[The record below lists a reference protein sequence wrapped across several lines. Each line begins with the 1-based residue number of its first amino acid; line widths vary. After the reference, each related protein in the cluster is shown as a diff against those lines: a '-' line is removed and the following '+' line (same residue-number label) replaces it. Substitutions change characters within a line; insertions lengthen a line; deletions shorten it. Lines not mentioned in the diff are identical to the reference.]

1 MAEDNSNINPK
12 DELLD
17 AVAQLDDEGDR
28 VIELTDDETGEVTQ
42 AIVDDTFEMNG
53 KTYIVLIV
61 DSNDEEDV
69 SYYEIMQLIDKDGDI
84 MLENVVGKEA
94 DILYDYYDK
103 LCEELY
109 GDDEES
115 EDE

>member
-1 MAEDNSNINPK
+1 MADDNNINPK

-17 AVAQLDDEGDR
+17 AVAQLDEEGDR
-28 VIELTDDETGEVTQ
+28 VIELTDEETGEVTQ
-42 AIVDDTFEMNG
+42 AIVEDTFEMNG
-53 KTYIVLIV
+53 KTYVVVIVP
-61 DSNDEEDV
+61 SDEEDV
-69 SYYEIMQLIDKDGDI
+69 SFYEIMELINKDGDV

-103 LCEELY
+103 LCDELY

>member
-1 MAEDNSNINPK
+1 MTESCPSCGAP
-12 DELLD
+12 LY
-17 AVAQLDDEGDR
+17 DEGDR
-28 VIELTDDETGEVTQ
+28 VIELTDEETGEVTQ

-53 KTYIVLIV
+53 KTYVVLIV
-61 DSNDEEDV
+61 ESSEEEDV
-69 SYYEIMQLIDKDGDI
+69 GYYEIMQLVDKNGDI

-115 EDE
+115 EDEQ